1 MTRRRHDHD
10 SARNAR
16 RFLARRILYEADGE
30 LRIYELPED
39 APVDEA
45 IAQFEKRF
53 HVREDPD
60 AGVWRRVA
68 ATPEKG
74 ARHGGDA

>member
-1 MTRRRHDHD
+1 MIPRATPGGSSRAGFSMKRTSLDMAAAAVG
-10 SARNAR
+10 S
-16 RFLARRILYEADGE
+16 
-30 LRIYELPED
+30 
-39 APVDEA
+39 VDEA

-68 ATPEKG
+68 AAPEKG